1 MSVEENNKILEI
13 LSKYDDFKNSI
24 YPLNSECREDYVM
37 YILVNTSLKMGKGKL
52 AAQVGHGVH
61 KISQYCLQNDKEL
74 WGKYVNNNYPKIIL
88 KIKNQDDLLNIINET
103 KNIFKS
109 YVIDEGRT
117 QIAKNSLTVISYI
130 PMLKDEVP
138 SILKELKLL

>member
-13 LSKYDDFKNSI
+13 LSEYEDFKNSM
-24 YPLNSECREDYVM
+24 YSLNSENREDYVM

-61 KISQYCLQNDKEL
+61 KISQYCLLNEKEL
-74 WGKYVNNNYPKIIL
+74 WDKYVNNNYPKIIL
-88 KIKNQDDLLNIINET
+88 KIKNQDNLLNIIKET

-117 QIAKNSLTVISYI
+117 QIAKNSLTVVSYI
-130 PMLKDEVP
+130 PMLKNEVP